1 MKNKFFLLIF
11 IFNFSCSSVKFT
23 NDYLTADSKKLDLN
37 FNLDNK
43 KNWQNLDLE
52 IDSVPGMSVDRAY
65 NELLKGLNPNK
76 VIVAVIDSG
85 IDIYHEDLNGL
96 IWKNE
101 DEIPDNNIDDDNNGY
116 IDDLNGWNF
125 FLVKNYQIFS

>member
-52 IDSVPGMSVDRAY
+52 LDSVPGMSVDRAY

-85 IDIYHEDLNGL
+85 IDLSL
-96 IWKNE
+96 IH
-101 DEIPDNNIDDDNNGY
+101 I
-116 IDDLNGWNF
+116 
-125 FLVKNYQIFS
+125 